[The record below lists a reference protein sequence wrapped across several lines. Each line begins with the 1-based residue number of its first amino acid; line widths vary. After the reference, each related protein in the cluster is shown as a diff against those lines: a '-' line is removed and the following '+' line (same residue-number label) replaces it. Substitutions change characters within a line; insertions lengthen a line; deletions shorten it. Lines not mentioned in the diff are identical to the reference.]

1 MNNRSRYFG
10 LCFRYFFAL
19 HVFASPIKLD
29 SGQLSWLHDFFQPIR
44 SHSELTVSEAPGYSL
59 AAYVDADSLA
69 QSGNVVLPY
78 IDNTADFQ
86 DALIGY
92 ANHVRLV
99 LDTFDTT
106 GFGCSLFLRTKF
118 LPNHPSDNDAL
129 IAA

>member
-1 MNNRSRYFG
+1 MNNRSRYFA

-19 HVFASPIKLD
+19 HIFASPIKLD

-44 SHSELTVSEAPGYSL
+44 SPIELTVSEAPGYSL
-59 AAYVDADSLA
+59 AAYVNADSFA
-69 QSGNVVLPY
+69 QSGNVALPY

-92 ANHVRLV
+92 ANRVRLI
-99 LDTFDTT
+99 LETFDTT
-106 GFGCSLFLRTKF
+106 GFGCSLFLLTKF
-118 LPNHPSDNDAL
+118 LPDHPSNDDAL